1 MQMIDGKALS
11 FDDVVLLPQYSEVPS
26 RLSPDISFQLGKF
39 SFPIPVI
46 SSPMDTVTGYVMASA
61 MNDRGGLGILHR
73 FDDIDTR
80 AITISLLKELRISPI
95 AVSIGIQDCDYKNLE
110 MLVRAGADIVCIDIA
125 NAATKKFVDFFNRA
139 SDVFKNFIIGNV
151 ATYETTM
158 EVLGKINRLPLAI
171 RVGVGPGSVCTTRV
185 VTGHGYPQFSAI
197 WDCRMALNDLRLTD
211 SVSLIADGGIRSSG
225 DAVKALG
232 AGADAV
238 MLGRLLAGFAESAG
252 RVIEVEGSPYKKY
265 RGSSSSSIVDKTKGE
280 KSGHYSPEGVDAL
293 VPFRSGFDEFMKD
306 FCNGI
311 RYGLAYS
318 GAENIK
324 RFQEISVFS
333 RQTRSGMIEGNYH
346 DVIVH
351 APVSAGS
358 SKP

>member
-1 MQMIDGKALS
+1 MYIADGKALS

-26 RLSPDISFQLGKF
+26 RLSPDISFQLG
-39 SFPIPVI
+39 SFPFSIPVI
-46 SSPMDTVTGYVMASA
+46 SSPMDTVTGHIMASA

-80 AITISLLKELRISPI
+80 IITVALLKELRISPI
-95 AVSIGIQDCDYKNLE
+95 AVAIGIQDCDQRNLE

-125 NAATKKFVDFFNRA
+125 NAATKKFVDFFNKA
-139 SDVFKNFIIGNV
+139 SNVFKNFIIGNV
-151 ATYETTM
+151 ATYETM
-158 EVLGKINRLPLAI
+158 MKVLGKINKLPLAV
-171 RVGVGPGSVCTTRV
+171 RVGIGPGSVCTTRV

-197 WDCRMALNDLRLTD
+197 WDCRMALDDLGLTD
-211 SVSLIADGGIRSSG
+211 RVSLIADGGVRSSG

-238 MLGRLLAGFAESAG
+238 MLGRLLAGFDESAG
-252 RVIEVEGSPYKKY
+252 KVIDVDGNPYKRY
-265 RGSSSSSIVDKTKGE
+265 RGSSSSSIVDKTKGKE
-280 KSGHYSPEGVDAL
+280 SGHYSPEGVDAL
-293 VPFRSGFDEFMKD
+293 VPFRSGFDGFMKD

-324 RFQEISVFS
+324 RFQEVAVFS
-333 RQTRSGMIEGNYH
+333 KQTRSGMIEGNYH
-346 DVIVH
+346 GVIV
-351 APVSAGS
+351 G
-358 SKP
+358 